1 MTSNSKRPQTLQQ
14 RTAANGAKRLM
25 QVGLE
30 EMNVAD
36 ILDRVLDRGI
46 VMEPASR
53 VLLMGKNLRS
63 LGARL
68 VVDSMYVY
76 S

>member
-1 MTSNSKRPQTLQQ
+1 MRLKSKRPQAQQ
-14 RTAANGAKRLM
+14 PRTAPTEAKRAVL
-25 QVGLE
+25 VRLE
-30 EMNVAD
+30 DINITD
-36 ILDRVLDRGI
+36 ILDRVLDQGI

-53 VLLMGKNLRS
+53 ISLIGKNLRS

-68 VVDSMYVY
+68 VVDSIYVY

>member
-1 MTSNSKRPQTLQQ
+1 MTLKSKRSQALQL
-14 RTAANGAKRLM
+14 RTATRPARRLM
-25 QVGLE
+25 VGLE

-53 VLLMGKNLRS
+53 VLLIGKNLRA

-68 VVDSMYVY
+68 VLDSMYVY

>member
-1 MTSNSKRPQTLQQ
+1 MTLKSKRSQSMQR
-14 RTAANGAKRLM
+14 RTAPTGAKRLM
-25 QVGLE
+25 VGME
-30 EMNVAD
+30 ETNVAD

-53 VLLMGKNLRS
+53 VLLIGKNLRS

>member
-1 MTSNSKRPQTLQQ
+1 MKLKSKRSQRIQPQTAA
-14 RTAANGAKRLM
+14 RTARRLKP
-25 QVGLE
+25 VGE
-30 EMNVAD
+30 EDMNVAD

-53 VLLMGKNLRS
+53 VLLIGKNLRS

-68 VVDSMYVY
+68 VLDSMYVY

>member
-1 MTSNSKRPQTLQQ
+1 MTLKRKGSQVLQP
-14 RTAANGAKRLM
+14 RSAATGARRLM

-53 VLLMGKNLRS
+53 VFMIGKTLRS